1 LQEKRVASIRKRLEE
16 EERLEASQSDQIA
29 RTNAEFH
36 RRLSELESA
45 QSSDL
50 DDSLLAAALAS
61 PTIASVRHSLEGF
74 YRAPEDRGCPCCGRT
89 GIVAAVSPLARKAV
103 ASADEGN
110 CIVCSKPLPNA
121 NPDQAPVSPAL
132 TQGTSTSAQSLQA
145 LLFQREQT
153 KSRITELRAD
163 EVRALHALAEMREAE
178 LKHAQQSPDSA
189 ASIMRITIDQMRERE
204 AGARKQREKHLAQL
218 KRELSKTNA
227 VFNKIQS
234 NIAKAFK
241 KYATLY
247 LDEPCDVAFL
257 KESELPGKRGPQ
269 IKAPH
274 AAFFPVVSGQT
285 RPSAQALSDAQRSF
299 IDLAFRMAVID
310 VWHQFTNRTVTMIIE
325 TPEGAVDLA
334 YMERVATMIRTFAD
348 QGHTLIITTNLNN
361 EFFLPEIMARWPKAE
376 RSEHILNLLEKGN
389 PRPVQIAHRG
399 RFNAIIKMVD
409 SRQRAK

>member
-1 LQEKRVASIRKRLEE
+1 
-16 EERLEASQSDQIA
+16 
-29 RTNAEFH
+29 
-36 RRLSELESA
+36 
-45 QSSDL
+45 
-50 DDSLLAAALAS
+50 
-61 PTIASVRHSLEGF
+61 
-74 YRAPEDRGCPCCGRT
+74 
-89 GIVAAVSPLARKAV
+89 VAAISPLAQFAV
-103 ASADEGN
+103 AGVDQGN

-121 NPDQAPVSPAL
+121 SPDHTSASPAL
-132 TQGTSTSAQSLQA
+132 AQGTSTIAQSLQT
-145 LLFQREQT
+145 LLFEREQAM
-153 KSRITELRAD
+153 SRIAELRTD
-163 EVRALHALAEMREAE
+163 EARALQALAEAHEAE
-178 LKHAQQSPDSA
+178 LRHAQENPDSA

-204 AGARKQREKHLAQL
+204 AGAKKDRERHLGRL
-218 KRELSKTNA
+218 KKELCKTNA
-227 VFNKIQS
+227 VFSKIQS
-234 NIAKAFK
+234 KIAKAFK

-310 VWHQFTNRTVTMIIE
+310 VWHQLTKKTVTMIVE

-361 EFFLPEIMARWPKAE
+361 EIFLPEIMAGWPKVE
-376 RSEHILNLLEKGN
+376 RPEHILNLLEKGN
-389 PRPVQIAHRG
+389 PRPVQIAHKD
-399 RFNAIIKMVD
+399 RFNAIIQMVD
-409 SRQRAK
+409 SHQRSK